1 MQLKKVYSN
10 QKSFRTVNFNITGP
24 NFIVAKQKKLG
35 SSEKG
40 KTYNGVGKSLLVRII
55 HFCLGAG
62 IKDYKNFCEKL
73 EDWEFFLDFRIGDQ
87 EYTSKR
93 STNEPRKI
101 FLNDE
106 ELSLEKFNKKMKTLC
121 FIIPENISY
130 LSFRSLLPFFIR
142 PKKESYVSYNKP
154 GKTGS
159 DYQALLCNS
168 FLLGL
173 DVVLAQKKY
182 EIRKE
187 QERIKKLEKNFEVDS
202 LLKDF
207 FTGNKDVSLTL
218 IDLEERIKKLDNN
231 LNHFKVAEDYH
242 EVQIEA
248 DKVER
253 ELFDLNN
260 KIILIQNNIENVN
273 NSLSFSPDMSKDDV
287 EAIYV
292 ESKINFPE
300 NVKQTLHDLEQFY
313 EKLIAN
319 RKKRLLEQKNKLE
332 LKYRSKKIK
341 AEKLKVKF
349 DKLMMYL
356 GEHQALDLFVTLTN
370 KSAELKTRR
379 NKLEDYQLLQSK
391 YKVKERQAEKDLI
404 ELSEIT
410 ENYLKEVEPDTAELR
425 DTFRSL
431 AKVFYPD
438 SVAGLTIESNDG
450 DNQLRY
456 NIEAKIESDASDGIN
471 NVKIFC
477 YDLTILFKGHNH
489 KMNFIFH
496 DSRLF
501 DGTDERQKTDIFRT
515 VYKHFSKGS
524 NQYIATVNQNQLN
537 EIKDQM
543 SPEEFKRIIMNNTIL
558 TLTDN
563 LDSEKLLGLKVDL
576 GENQKT

>member
-1 MQLKKVYSN
+1 
-10 QKSFRTVNFNITGP
+10 
-24 NFIVAKQKKLG
+24 
-35 SSEKG
+35 
-40 KTYNGVGKSLLVRII
+40 
-55 HFCLGAG
+55 
-62 IKDYKNFCEKL
+62 
-73 EDWEFFLDFRIGDQ
+73 
-87 EYTSKR
+87 
-93 STNEPRKI
+93 
-101 FLNDE
+101 
-106 ELSLEKFNKKMKTLC
+106 
-121 FIIPENISY
+121 
-130 LSFRSLLPFFIR
+130 LPFFIR
-142 PKKESYVSYNKP
+142 PKKESYVSHNKP

-159 DYQALLCNS
+159 DYQALLYNS

-173 DVVLAQKKY
+173 DVILAQKKY

-202 LLKDF
+202 LLRDF

-319 RKKRLLEQKNKLE
+319 RKKRLLEQKNRLE
-332 LKYRSKKIK
+332 LKYRSKKIE

-370 KSAELKTRR
+370 KGAELKTRR
-379 NKLEDYQLLQSK
+379 DRLEDYQLLQSK

-410 ENYLKEVEPDTAELR
+410 ENYLKEVEPNTVELR

-515 VYKHFSKGS
+515 VYEYFSTGN

-537 EIKDQM
+537 EIELQM
-543 SPEEFKRIIMNNTIL
+543 SSEEFEKIITNNIIL
-558 TLTDN
+558 TLTDDI
-563 LDSEKLLGLKVDL
+563 DSKKLLGLKVDL
-576 GENQKT
+576 SEN